1 MKLDKY
7 NEALNRAKDVLLKE
21 SASTTDALN
30 RQLNDKGVAT
40 FILTG
45 ANKKFAKI
53 KKEVQTRISTSA
65 EVTLDGSNVI
75 VKAPRKSSVEYLLK
89 RFGTVTQG

>member
-1 MKLDKY
+1 MMKLDKY

-40 FILTG
+40 IL
-45 ANKKFAKI
+45 
-53 KKEVQTRISTSA
+53 S
-65 EVTLDGSNVI
+65 
-75 VKAPRKSSVEYLLK
+75 
-89 RFGTVTQG
+89 